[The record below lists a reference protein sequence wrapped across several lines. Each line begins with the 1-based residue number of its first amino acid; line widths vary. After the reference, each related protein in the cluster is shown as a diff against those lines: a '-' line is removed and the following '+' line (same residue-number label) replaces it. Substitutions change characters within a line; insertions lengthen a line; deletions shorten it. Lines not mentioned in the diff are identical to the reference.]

1 VAAAWALVF
10 ALDLLGTFFSV
21 PAPADGLRIR
31 AVRVA
36 FDAGQYLAMAALS
49 WVLLALAGR
58 LLPRSLQ
65 LLAVAILGFALS
77 ALVLRHDLANAAEAL
92 VLFGRPG
99 LGLWLALTLVGLA
112 FPIVFWL
119 GQRSG
124 RRLRWLGLLAVV
136 LVALG
141 NAVLLPRNYPGLHL
155 YVAVLAS
162 SAAALLLPPI
172 RRLPLRREAWIAS
185 ACALLAAPFF
195 VVRPSAP
202 ALSDLLQSPGA
213 VLAPFV
219 ANAQLALGSGGTAF
233 RSNNPWY
240 RDRSGL
246 PALPAT
252 TPALSPEQPLVL
264 LITLDALRADLLNRE
279 HLEALPAF
287 QRFAEKAAVFTHARA
302 PSPQTAA
309 SIAALFSGRLHSQLR
324 WAQNPA
330 IASPSKT
337 FPHEDSRP
345 RFPELLQKAGIA
357 TAMSAASSTLLNRY
371 ALVRGFGEEFE
382 KVKTAEGH
390 VELLIQRLD
399 QKPAGALFWWS
410 HFLDTHAPYKAG
422 GGEGSLFERYRKAV
436 AYASEQLEAIVAAV
450 ERNGLGAR
458 TFIIV
463 TGDHGEAF
471 GEHNSHYHA
480 TTLYDEL
487 LRVPLIIRGPK
498 IRGQRID
505 VPVSVT
511 DVGPTVLDLMH
522 QPTPP
527 SFLGQSLVPLL
538 AGVTTAFERPIV
550 AESGRGMRAMVFP
563 DNFKLILD
571 ERNGTLELYDLTADP
586 GELRNLYDRPEAQ
599 GKERLA
605 RLRAYFDAHEYRNAG
620 YEKPFRP

>member
-1 VAAAWALVF
+1 VGAAWALVF
-10 ALDLLGTFFSV
+10 ALDLLGTFVSV

-31 AVRVA
+31 AVRVV

-49 WVLLALAGR
+49 WALLAFACR
-58 LLPRSLQ
+58 YLPRSLQ
-65 LLAVAILGFALS
+65 PLAVAIAGFALS

-92 VLFGRPG
+92 VLFGRPW
-99 LGLWLALTLVGLA
+99 LGLWLALILAGLA

-119 GQRSG
+119 CRRSG
-124 RRLRWLGLLAVV
+124 PWLRRLGMLAVV
-136 LVALG
+136 LTALA
-141 NAVLLPRNYPGLHL
+141 NAIVLPRNYPGLHL
-155 YVAVLAS
+155 YVAVLVS

-172 RRLPLRREAWIAS
+172 GRLPLRHETWIAS
-185 ACALLAAPFF
+185 ACALVAAPFF
-195 VVRPSAP
+195 VVRPGAP

-219 ANAQLALGSGGTAF
+219 ANAQLALGSDVAF

-240 RDRSGL
+240 RERSQL

-252 TPALSPEQPLVL
+252 TPAFSPEQPLVL
-264 LITLDALRADLLNRE
+264 LITLDALRADLLNEE
-279 HLEALPAF
+279 HLEAVPALR
-287 QRFAEKAAVFTHARA
+287 RFADEAAVFTRARA

-324 WAQNPA
+324 WAQHPA

-337 FPHEDSRP
+337 FPHEDPRP

-357 TAMSAASSTLLNRY
+357 TAMSAASSTLHNRY

-382 KVKTAEGH
+382 KVKNAEGH
-390 VELLIQRLD
+390 VELLIRRLD

-436 AYASEQLEAIVAAV
+436 AYASEQLEAVVAAL
-450 ERNGLGAR
+450 ERNGLDAR
-458 TFIIV
+458 AFIIV

-471 GEHNSHYHA
+471 GEHNSNYHA

-487 LRVPLIIRGPK
+487 LRVPIIIRGPK

-511 DVGPTVLDLMH
+511 DIGPTVLDLMH
-522 QPTPP
+522 QPVPS

-538 AGVTTAFERPIV
+538 AGVPESFERPIV

-586 GELRNLYDRPEAQ
+586 AELHNLYDRPEAR

-605 RLRAYFDAHEYRNAG
+605 RLRAYFDAHEYRSPG

>member
-1 VAAAWALVF
+1 MAAAWALVF
-10 ALDLLGTFFSV
+10 ALDLLGTFVSV

-49 WVLLALAGR
+49 WMLLALGGR
-58 LLPRSLQ
+58 FLPRSLQ
-65 LLAVAILGFALS
+65 ALAVAIAGFALS
-77 ALVLRHDLANAAEAL
+77 ALLLRHDLANAAEAL
-92 VLFGRPG
+92 VLFGRPA
-99 LGLWLALTLVGLA
+99 LGLWLALSLVGLA

-119 GQRSG
+119 GRQSG
-124 RRLRWLGLLAVV
+124 RWPRWLGLPAVV
-136 LVALG
+136 LAAVG
-141 NAVLLPRNYPGLHL
+141 NAVVLPRNYPGLHL
-155 YVAVLAS
+155 YVAVLVS

-172 RRLPLRREAWIAS
+172 RRLPARREVWIAS
-185 ACALLAAPFF
+185 ACALVAAPFF

-219 ANAQLALGSGGTAF
+219 ANAQLALGSGVAF

-240 RDRSGL
+240 RERSQL

-252 TPALSPEQPLVL
+252 TPALAPEQPLVL
-264 LITLDALRADLLNRE
+264 LITLDALRADLLNE
-279 HLEALPAF
+279 EQLEALPALR
-287 QRFAEKAAVFTHARA
+287 RFTAKAAVFTQARA

-324 WAQNPA
+324 WAQHPA

-337 FPHEDSRP
+337 FPHEDLRP
-345 RFPELLQKAGIA
+345 RLPELLQKAGIA

-371 ALVRGFGEEFE
+371 ALVRGFAQEFE

-399 QKPAGALFWWS
+399 QKPAGGLFWWS

-422 GGEGSLFERYRKAV
+422 GDQGSLFERYRKAV
-436 AYASEQLEAIVAAV
+436 AYASEQLEAVSAAV

-471 GEHNSHYHA
+471 GEHNSNYHA

-487 LRVPLIIRGPK
+487 LRVPLIIRGPR

-511 DVGPTVLDLMH
+511 DIGPTVLDLMH
-522 QPTPP
+522 QPTPS

-538 AGVTTAFERPIV
+538 VGVTTAFERPIV

-586 GELRNLYDRPEAQ
+586 GELHNLYDRPEAQ
-599 GKERLA
+599 GKERLS